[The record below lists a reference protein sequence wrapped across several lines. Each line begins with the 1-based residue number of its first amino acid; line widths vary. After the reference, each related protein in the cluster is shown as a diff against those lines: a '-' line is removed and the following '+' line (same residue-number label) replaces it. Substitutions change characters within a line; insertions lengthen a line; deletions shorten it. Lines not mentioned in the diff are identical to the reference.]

1 MATSA
6 ISRADA
12 KAKGLSRY
20 FTGKTCKHGHVAERI
35 TANGNCVQCLLAI
48 EARYRDG
55 HRDKIREKWRKA
67 SVRARVRNP
76 EAVRAKC
83 KKWSDANPEK
93 RRAIQKSCREKNP
106 ETYKKIERKWRA
118 ANPGKVSA
126 KLRNYRKANA
136 DRLRPLDFER
146 VKKWRKENPEG
157 VRRNSQTRRA
167 RKIGASGSHTAEQ
180 LLQLL
185 ERQHFKCAGCTTSIK
200 DKRHIDHIMPLA
212 RGGSNDIRNLQWLC
226 PVCNNKKHAKDPIA
240 WAQENG
246 RLL

>member
-1 MATSA
+1 MATPA

-20 FTGKTCKHGHVAERI
+20 FTGKPCKHGHVAERI
-35 TANGNCVQCLLAI
+35 TANGVCTECIAAI
-48 EARYRDG
+48 EERYRNS
-55 HRDKIREKWRKA
+55 HREQFREKWRKA
-67 SVRARVRNP
+67 SAKAQLINP
-76 EAVRAKC
+76 QREREKKRRWAKANQE
-83 KKWSDANPEK
+83 KVDAYIKRWKAANPE
-93 RRAIQKSCREKNP
+93 RCRAFDK
-106 ETYKKIERKWRA
+106 KWRT
-118 ANPGKVSA
+118 ANPA
-126 KLRNYRKANA
+126 KIAKKNKNYKTLHAE
-136 DRLRPLDFER
+136 RLKPIAIVR

-167 RKIGASGSHTAEQ
+167 RKKGAAGSHTAEQ

-185 ERQHFKCAGCTTSIK
+185 ERQRFKCAGCTTSVK